1 MSLSLIL
8 FQQKVLQLISQYL
21 VTFKEQLLL
30 FTAGYHHY
38 LHFCLIWIGLYKF
51 LNEIIL
57 KEKKNQF
64 CFRYQM
70 CINIFVSYML
80 LRLKP
85 TPQRICVKLCK
96 DQSIDV
102 LTTYI
107 SQSFTG
113 FRESFSINIWW
124 NLTSLFK
131 NLIPRTYLWQA
142 LRKKWL
148 TYLLMNVMLRYSVN
162 NSWNSRT
169 LFAS

>member
-30 FTAGYHHY
+30 FTAEYHHY
-38 LHFCLIWIGLYKF
+38 LHFCLMGIGLYKL

-85 TPQRICVKLCK
+85 IPQRICVKLCK
-96 DQSIDV
+96 DQPIDV

-107 SQSFTG
+107 SQSFTA
-113 FRESFSINIWW
+113 FRESFSINI
-124 NLTSLFK
+124 
-131 NLIPRTYLWQA
+131 
-142 LRKKWL
+142 
-148 TYLLMNVMLRYSVN
+148 
-162 NSWNSRT
+162 
-169 LFAS
+169 